1 MKSTRALRGNTGKFQ
16 YSPVMVPV
24 GRALALTVLCRGC
37 VTPKQFSNIIQ
48 SLEDAGME
56 AKDLDGF
63 EELSEENQEKI
74 VNAIEAGHVD
84 DADWKGVCYLL
95 LPVSGPDVHAN

>member
-1 MKSTRALRGNTGKFQ
+1 
-16 YSPVMVPV
+16 MVPV

-37 VTPKQFSNIIQ
+37 VTPKQFGNIIE

-95 LPVSGPDVHAN
+95 LPVSGPDVHTN